1 MTKSVE
7 SVDGIIERIG
17 YDPSGSLKS
26 GGGSGD
32 IYLVLVDD
40 NNIYKHSANA
50 SIVYAEVVEPGNDEQ
65 WLLLLTQQGDHI
77 TFEVKGFY
85 PYSPFLEIKLRSLRN
100 WTLEHRL
107 TDSLKDITPLDKNLL
122 HSKLNLP
129 SNDS

>member
-17 YDPSGSLKS
+17 YDPSGTMKS
-26 GGGSGD
+26 GGGRGN

-50 SIVYAEVVEPGNDEQ
+50 SIVYAEVVAPEADEQ

-77 TFEVKGFY
+77 TFELEAFN
-85 PYSPFLEIKLRSLRN
+85 PDRPFLLIKLRSLRN

-107 TDSLKDITPLDKNLL
+107 TDSLHDITPLDKNLPHSNL
-122 HSKLNLP
+122 HLP